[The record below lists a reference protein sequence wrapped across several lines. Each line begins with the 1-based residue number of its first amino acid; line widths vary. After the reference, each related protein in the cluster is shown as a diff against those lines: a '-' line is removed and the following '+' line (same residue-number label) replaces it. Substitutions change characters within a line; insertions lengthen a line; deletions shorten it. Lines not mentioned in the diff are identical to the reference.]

1 MGTRSLIAAKFD
13 ANVDPHQNIVATY
26 CHWDGYLS
34 GVGLTLLKQ
43 YNDSERAFTVADSGY
58 VSSLPDLF
66 EDFDSR
72 EDANEDDPIYFEDEW
87 ELLHSA
93 DEYSAEFVYLY
104 ADGQWYWAD
113 VRNVPA
119 PGFEYEGLPFKA
131 IEYADMKDELNRGR
145 AYVMKKL
152 EEKLSEDERGE
163 YEESLA
169 EFDMML
175 DLAESVNAVSH

>member
-13 ANVDPHQNIVATY
+13 ANVDSDRGIVATY

-34 GVGLTLLKQ
+34 GVGLTLMKQ

-72 EDANEDDPIYFEDEW
+72 VDANEDDPVYFDDEW

-104 ADGQWYWAD
+104 ADGQWYWAE

-119 PGFEYEGLPFKA
+119 RGFEYQGLPFKP
-131 IEYADMKDELNRGR
+131 IEYADMKEELVRGR
-145 AYVMKKL
+145 AYVMKML
-152 EEKLSEDERGE
+152 EEKLSDDVRAE
-163 YEESLA
+163 YEESVA
-169 EFDMML
+169 EFDMLL